1 MSPLSRVLVAASA
14 AATLTLALSACVPE
28 PEPGAEPTPTAS
40 TSSSSAAPAETP
52 AASPTPSA
60 TPTTAAPASCDEI
73 YSDAMRATLEEQNP
87 PLNDPGVTLLSTE
100 QAPLLELLD
109 AVPTLRCSWGTPSER
124 GLATNVSIVDAAQ
137 ATTIRDTLTSTGFGC
152 EDSGDA
158 TVCRIEQR
166 GVSLDD
172 VPYERGEVQA
182 LRGDV
187 WVSTSWINFDPEGYT
202 EDILATVAE

>member
-14 AATLTLALSACVPE
+14 VATLTVALSACLPE
-28 PEPGAEPTPTAS
+28 PEPGAAPSPEASTPSASQAPAPSASPTA
-40 TSSSSAAPAETP
+40 
-52 AASPTPSA
+52 TPSA
-60 TPTTAAPASCDEI
+60 TPTTALPAGCDDI
-73 YSDAMRATLEEQNP
+73 YSADMRATLEEQNP

-109 AVPTLRCSWGTPSER
+109 VVPTLRCSWGTPSER
-124 GLATNVSIVDAAQ
+124 GLATNVSIVDATQ
-137 ATTIRDTLTSTGFGC
+137 ATTVRDTLTANGFGC
-152 EDSGDA
+152 EDSGGA

-166 GVSLDD
+166 GISLDD

-182 LRGDV
+182 LQGEL

-202 EDILATVAE
+202 EDILSTVAG